1 MLFGK
6 LLRRI
11 VKTGTIEL
19 IGPDG
24 ASDCVAATPSPNV
37 AVRIKS
43 RKFLAKLMTAPS
55 FFLAEGYVNG
65 DLVIEQGDLRQLL
78 TVLMSGVPDADFP
91 IAFDKLR
98 HATSSIIDWIVKVGT
113 LDRARRDV
121 QFHYDLSNEF
131 FALFLDRAMQYS
143 CAYFETGKE
152 TLAEAQTA
160 KMQHIAAKLALRP
173 GQKVLDI
180 GCGWGGLAAF
190 LSSNYDRVH
199 VTGVTLSKNQHAYAT
214 EKRRS
219 PQLDFRLQDYRL
231 VSGPF
236 DRIVSVGMLE
246 HVGKGHYKEYFAKVR
261 DLLADD
267 GVALIHT
274 IGRRGPPS
282 PINPWIRR
290 RIFPGAYLPSLSQ
303 LAAAAE
309 RTGLWILDCEN
320 LRLHYAK
327 TLYRWYVALQAHR
340 REVEAQFGEPFY
352 RAWEFYLL
360 SCEAGFLYSGL
371 SVFQLLLGKTPD
383 AAPLTRDFMFKEELA
398 LKKRYTGES
407 DFIAGAGR
415 KTG

>member
-1 MLFGK
+1 MLFGT

-24 ASDCVAATPSPNV
+24 DSDCVAASPSPRV
-37 AVRIKS
+37 TVRIKS
-43 RKFLAKLMTAPS
+43 RKFLAKLFAAPS

-65 DLVIEQGDLRQLL
+65 DLVIEEGDLRQMLA
-78 TVLMSGVPDADFP
+78 VLMSGVQDGAYP
-91 IAFDKLR
+91 IFFDKLR
-98 HATSSIIDWIVKVGT
+98 QATSSVIDWMVKVGT
-113 LDRARRDV
+113 IDRARRDV

-131 FALFLDRAMQYS
+131 FGLFLDPNMQYS

-152 TLAEAQTA
+152 TIAEAQIA
-160 KMQHIAAKLALRP
+160 KMQHIAAKLSLRP
-173 GQKVLDI
+173 GQNVLDI

-190 LSSNYDRVH
+190 LSSNYDRVQ
-199 VTGVTLSKNQHAYAT
+199 VTGVTLSKNQQAYAQ
-214 EKRRS
+214 ENRRS
-219 PQLDFRLQDYRL
+219 PLLDFRLQDYRL
-231 VSGPF
+231 VSGRF

-246 HVGKGHYKEYFAKVR
+246 HVGKDHYGEYFAKVG

-282 PINPWIRR
+282 PINTWIRR

-303 LAAAAE
+303 LASAAE

-327 TLYRWYVALQAHR
+327 TLYRWHAALQTHR
-340 REVEAQFGEPFY
+340 REVEAQFGEQFY

-360 SCEAGFLYSGL
+360 ACEAGFLYSGI
-371 SVFQLLLGKTPD
+371 SVFQLLLAKAQD
-383 AAPLTRDFMFKEELA
+383 AAPLTRDYMFEEERA
-398 LKKRYTGES
+398 LKQRHAGENV
-407 DFIAGAGR
+407 FIADGER

>member
-1 MLFGK
+1 MLFGS

-11 VKTGTIEL
+11 VKTGTIVL

-24 ASDCVAATPSPNV
+24 VSDCVAASPSPRV
-37 AVRIKS
+37 VVRIKS
-43 RKFLAKLMTAPS
+43 RKYLAKLFVAPS

-65 DLVIEQGDLRQLL
+65 DLEIEEGDLRQMLA
-78 TVLMSGVPDADFP
+78 VLMSGVPDGDFP
-91 IAFDKLR
+91 IFFDKLR
-98 HATSSIIDWIVKVGT
+98 QATSSVIDWMVKVGT
-113 LDRARRDV
+113 IDRARRDV

-131 FALFLDRAMQYS
+131 FGLFLDPAMQYS

-152 TLAEAQTA
+152 TIAEAQVA
-160 KMQHIAAKLALRP
+160 KMRHIAAKLALRP

-190 LSSNYDRVH
+190 LSANYDRVH
-199 VTGVTLSKNQHAYAT
+199 VTGVTLSKNQLAYAQ
-214 EKRRS
+214 ENRRS
-219 PQLDFRLQDYRL
+219 AQLDFRLQDYRL

-246 HVGKGHYKEYFAKVR
+246 HVGKDHYGEYFAKVR

-282 PINPWIRR
+282 PINAWVRR
-290 RIFPGAYLPSLSQ
+290 RIFPGAYLPSLSH
-303 LAAAAE
+303 LAAATE

-327 TLYRWYVALQAHR
+327 TLYRWHAALHSHR
-340 REVEAQFGEPFY
+340 REVEAQFGQQFF

-360 SCEAGFLYSGL
+360 SCEAGFLYSGI
-371 SVFQLLLGKTPD
+371 SVFQLLLGKAQD
-383 AAPLTRDFMFKEELA
+383 AVPLTRDFMFEEERA
-398 LKKRYTGES
+398 LKKRS
-407 DFIAGAGR
+407 MDQDLFVAGRDR